1 MGGNTQTGL
10 LLLTIGFGLAIISIL
25 IREACLMS
33 ILALVVLILSI
44 IGILFIFLDRKSF
57 SERHRKFA
65 SLSFGLY
72 ILAAIL
78 VVLVVIIT
86 VLAAF
91 DLATSSTGQTISGEA
106 TIDFFNTMKDIAYM
120 SMIIAVIYGI
130 ARTLLVHELE
140 DKAGRIFLYGALVV
154 IIAFTLIATI
164 AVVVAVDS
172 IILNIGN
179 LSAIS
184 VDDFASLTEGLDALI
199 IYDYLAIIPNLLYMI
214 AFYIAYR
221 NVDRITAERYALRKT
236 FLAETSTETKRPESG
251 IEELKEIPAMANGPT
266 CGNCGSNR
274 TLVCRDGTVVCEDCQ
289 KVLKDK

>member
-1 MGGNTQTGL
+1 LGSNTQTGL
-10 LLLTIGFGLAIISIL
+10 LLLTIGFGLAI
-25 IREACLMS
+25 REACLTS

-44 IGILFIFLDRKSF
+44 IGILFIYMDRISF

-91 DLATSSTGQTISGEA
+91 ELATSGGGQHFSGEA
-106 TIDFFNTMKDIAYM
+106 TIDFFNTMKDISYT
-120 SMIIAVIYGI
+120 SLIIAVIYGI

-154 IIAFTLIATI
+154 IITFTLISTI
-164 AVVVAVDS
+164 ATAVAVDS
-172 IILNIGN
+172 TILTIGN
-179 LSAIS
+179 SSTIS
-184 VDDFASLTEGLDALI
+184 IDEFANLTEGLNALI
-199 IYDYLAIIPNLLYMI
+199 IYEYLGIIPNILYMI

-236 FLAETSTETKRPESG
+236 LLAEANTEKKRPESG
-251 IEELKEIPAMANGPT
+251 IEELKEIPVTTDGPI
-266 CGNCGSNR
+266 CGNCGSNN

-289 KVLKDK
+289 KVVKDK